1 MSSKQKATGAGTGQW
16 KSNNYFINYI
26 IIIVTLLLSQQALI
40 LVTPLSSS
48 SATTSLCR
56 QSGKVLIRQIRQHPS
71 NVTYALNIL
80 SQIDTNINS
89 NNNNDNNKITPID
102 RMHNIDEL
110 NNVAVEVLRV
120 CENANKHNLALELY
134 KKYPSET
141 ARTAMISVL
150 GRCNQITKAIELL
163 EDDDDDI
170 IIGCTPSTASY
181 NAAIAA
187 CGKIKDWEL
196 ALDIYHNKIPKERI
210 SSLTTNALLTILS
223 KCRKGIHSLEIF
235 ENMNKQIPPSTPTNN
250 NNNNS
255 NNNNNNTSRTRT
267 TTDGTDSVTYTLV
280 ISSLVRSNMVLEAS
294 QILEE
299 LENNRRRQHYC
310 SRKSIESMYDLVLS
324 AYSQQSDWSSVE
336 RLERM
341 RDRKI
346 ITSNGGDDEDDSSE
360 YRFQQ
365 WEGLTKVDKG
375 KESYWII
382 GTYQSDDNNNIVDN
396 SKNNVDNNN
405 NNSNKL
411 NITVGTRPH
420 RNPARNG
427 IQIIFFENVF
437 DEETKTWKQNK
448 LGYLLMKN
456 NSYDRTSS
464 MLGMFL
470 TQTERGRGISKICL
484 SIWILLCLDASL
496 LPVTGIINKPLLA
509 LILQHAFGFVSPSKN
524 KNNNGVLVE
533 LSQDLHDPTCVVLY
547 SSSKKCLEGAF
558 SPSDRIHQ
566 NIKIISQQP
575 PAVRGR
581 IVRIGSKLK
590 PSSDLKHLRNTC
602 EEMLSIEEKYCWKCN
617 LSCEEIQRIFLG
629 KTLK

>member
-1 MSSKQKATGAGTGQW
+1 MSSKQAIGAGTGQL
-16 KSNNYFINYI
+16 KSNNSFINTI
-26 IIIVTLLLSQQALI
+26 IIIVTLLLSQRVLI
-40 LVTPLSSS
+40 LVASLSSS
-48 SATTSLCR
+48 SLCR
-56 QSGKVLIRQIRQHPS
+56 QSGKVLIRQIQQHPS
-71 NVTYALNIL
+71 NVTYALEML
-80 SQIDTNINS
+80 SQIDTDI
-89 NNNNDNNKITPID
+89 NNNNSNNKITPID
-102 RMHNIDEL
+102 RKQEVDKL

-120 CENANKHNLALELY
+120 CEKANKLNLALELY

-141 ARTAMISVL
+141 ARITMISVL

-163 EDDDDDI
+163 EDDEDDI
-170 IIGCTPSTASY
+170 IIGGPPSTASY

-187 CGKIKDWEL
+187 CGKLKDWEL
-196 ALDIYHNKIPKERI
+196 ALDIYHNKIPKDRI

-223 KCRKGIHSLEIF
+223 KCRKGDHSLLIF
-235 ENMNKQIPPSTPTNN
+235 ENMN
-250 NNNNS
+250 
-255 NNNNNNTSRTRT
+255 NNTRTRD
-267 TTDGTDSVTYTLV
+267 TTDGADSVTYTLV

-294 QILEE
+294 QILEDIE
-299 LENNRRRQHYC
+299 NRRRQHYC
-310 SRKSIESMYDLVLS
+310 SRKSIESMYELVLS

-336 RLERM
+336 RLGKM
-341 RDRKI
+341 RDRKNV
-346 ITSNGGDDEDDSSE
+346 SNGVDEDEDDSSDDHM
-360 YRFQQ
+360 YQFQQ

-382 GTYQSDDNNNIVDN
+382 GTYQSNNNIVD
-396 SKNNVDNNN
+396 KDNDDTNK
-405 NNSNKL
+405 NKL

-427 IQIIFFENVF
+427 IQIVFFENIF
-437 DEETKTWKQNK
+437 DEDTKTWKQNK

-509 LILQHAFGFVSPSKN
+509 LILQYTFGFVSPSKN
-524 KNNNGVLVE
+524 KNHNGVLVE
-533 LSQDLHDPTCVVLY
+533 LSQDLQDKTCVVLY
-547 SSSKKCLEGAF
+547 SSSKKSLEGAF
-558 SPSDRIHQ
+558 SPSDRVHQ

-590 PSSDLKHLRNTC
+590 PSSELKNLRDTC
-602 EEMLSIEEKYCWKCN
+602 EEILSIEEKCCWKCN

-629 KTLK
+629 KTLE

>member
-1 MSSKQKATGAGTGQW
+1 MWSKQAIGAGTGQL
-16 KSNNYFINYI
+16 KSNNNSFINTI
-26 IIIVTLLLSQQALI
+26 IIIVTLLLSQRVLI
-40 LVTPLSSS
+40 LVASLSSS
-48 SATTSLCR
+48 SSLCR
-56 QSGKVLIRQIRQHPS
+56 QSGKVLIRQIQQHPS
-71 NVTYALNIL
+71 NVTYALEML
-80 SQIDTNINS
+80 SQIDTDI
-89 NNNNDNNKITPID
+89 NNNNNNNKITPID
-102 RMHNIDEL
+102 RKQEVDKL

-120 CENANKHNLALELY
+120 CEKANKLNLALELY

-141 ARTAMISVL
+141 ARITMISVL

-163 EDDDDDI
+163 EDDEDDI
-170 IIGCTPSTASY
+170 IIGGPPSTASY

-187 CGKIKDWEL
+187 CGKLKDWEL
-196 ALDIYHNKIPKERI
+196 ALDIYHNKIPKDRI

-223 KCRKGIHSLEIF
+223 KCRKGDHSLLIF
-235 ENMNKQIPPSTPTNN
+235 ENMN
-250 NNNNS
+250 
-255 NNNNNNTSRTRT
+255 NNTRTRD
-267 TTDGTDSVTYTLV
+267 TTDGADSVTYTLV
-280 ISSLVRSNMVLEAS
+280 ISSLVRSNMVFEAS
-294 QILEE
+294 QILEDIE
-299 LENNRRRQHYC
+299 NRRRQHYC
-310 SRKSIESMYDLVLS
+310 SRKSIESMYELVLS

-336 RLERM
+336 RLGKM
-341 RDRKI
+341 RDRKNV
-346 ITSNGGDDEDDSSE
+346 SYGGDEDEDDSSDDHM
-360 YRFQQ
+360 YQFQQ

-382 GTYQSDDNNNIVDN
+382 GTYQSDNNIVD
-396 SKNNVDNNN
+396 KDNDDTNK
-405 NNSNKL
+405 NKL

-427 IQIIFFENVF
+427 IQIVFFENIF
-437 DEETKTWKQNK
+437 DEDTKTWKQNK

-509 LILQHAFGFVSPSKN
+509 LILQYTFGFVSPSKD
-524 KNNNGVLVE
+524 KNHNGVLVE
-533 LSQDLHDPTCVVLY
+533 LSQDLQDKTCVVLY
-547 SSSKKCLEGAF
+547 SSSKKSLEGAF
-558 SPSDRIHQ
+558 SPSDRVHQ

-590 PSSDLKHLRNTC
+590 PSSELKNLRDTC
-602 EEMLSIEEKYCWKCN
+602 EEILSIEEKYCWKCN

-629 KTLK
+629 KTLE

>member
-1 MSSKQKATGAGTGQW
+1 M
-16 KSNNYFINYI
+16 
-26 IIIVTLLLSQQALI
+26 
-40 LVTPLSSS
+40 
-48 SATTSLCR
+48 
-56 QSGKVLIRQIRQHPS
+56 LIRQIQQHPS
-71 NVTYALNIL
+71 NVTYALEML
-80 SQIDTNINS
+80 SQIDTDI
-89 NNNNDNNKITPID
+89 NNNNNNNKITPID
-102 RMHNIDEL
+102 RKQEVDKL

-120 CENANKHNLALELY
+120 CEKANKLNLALELY

-141 ARTAMISVL
+141 ARITMISVL

-170 IIGCTPSTASY
+170 IIGGPPSTASY

-187 CGKIKDWEL
+187 CGKLKDWEL
-196 ALDIYHNKIPKERI
+196 ALDIYHNKIPKDKI

-223 KCRKGIHSLEIF
+223 KCRKGDHSLLIF
-235 ENMNKQIPPSTPTNN
+235 ENMN
-250 NNNNS
+250 
-255 NNNNNNTSRTRT
+255 NNTRTRD
-267 TTDGTDSVTYTLV
+267 TTDGADSVTYTLV
-280 ISSLVRSNMVLEAS
+280 ISSLVRSNMVFEAS
-294 QILEE
+294 QILEDIE
-299 LENNRRRQHYC
+299 NRRRQHYC
-310 SRKSIESMYDLVLS
+310 SRKSIESMYELVLS

-336 RLERM
+336 RLGKM
-341 RDRKI
+341 RDRKNV
-346 ITSNGGDDEDDSSE
+346 SNGGDEDEDDSSDDHM
-360 YRFQQ
+360 YQFQQ

-382 GTYQSDDNNNIVDN
+382 GTYQSDNNIVD
-396 SKNNVDNNN
+396 KDNDDTNK
-405 NNSNKL
+405 NKL

-427 IQIIFFENVF
+427 IQIVFFENIF
-437 DEETKTWKQNK
+437 DEDTKTWKQNK

-509 LILQHAFGFVSPSKN
+509 LILQYTFGFVSPSKN
-524 KNNNGVLVE
+524 KNHNGVLVE
-533 LSQDLHDPTCVVLY
+533 LSQDLQDKTCVVLY
-547 SSSKKCLEGAF
+547 SSSKKSLEGAF
-558 SPSDRIHQ
+558 SPSDRVHQ

-590 PSSDLKHLRNTC
+590 PSSELKNLRDTC
-602 EEMLSIEEKYCWKCN
+602 EEILSIEEKYCWKCN

-629 KTLK
+629 KTLE

>member
-1 MSSKQKATGAGTGQW
+1 MSSKQAIGAGTGQL
-16 KSNNYFINYI
+16 KSNNNSFINTI
-26 IIIVTLLLSQQALI
+26 IIIVTLLLSQRVLI
-40 LVTPLSSS
+40 LVASLSSS
-48 SATTSLCR
+48 SLCR
-56 QSGKVLIRQIRQHPS
+56 QSGKVLIRQIQQHPS
-71 NVTYALNIL
+71 NVTYALEML
-80 SQIDTNINS
+80 SQIDTDI
-89 NNNNDNNKITPID
+89 NNNNNNNKITPID
-102 RMHNIDEL
+102 RKQEVDKL

-120 CENANKHNLALELY
+120 CEKANKLNLALELY

-141 ARTAMISVL
+141 ARITMISVL

-170 IIGCTPSTASY
+170 IIGGPPSTASY

-187 CGKIKDWEL
+187 CGKLKDWEL
-196 ALDIYHNKIPKERI
+196 ALDIYHNKIPKDRI

-223 KCRKGIHSLEIF
+223 KCRKGDHSLLIF
-235 ENMNKQIPPSTPTNN
+235 ENMN
-250 NNNNS
+250 
-255 NNNNNNTSRTRT
+255 NNTRTRD
-267 TTDGTDSVTYTLV
+267 TTDGADSVTYTLV
-280 ISSLVRSNMVLEAS
+280 ISSLVRSNMVFEAS
-294 QILEE
+294 QILEDIE
-299 LENNRRRQHYC
+299 NRRRQHYC
-310 SRKSIESMYDLVLS
+310 SRKSIESMYELVLS

-336 RLERM
+336 RLGKM
-341 RDRKI
+341 RDRKNV
-346 ITSNGGDDEDDSSE
+346 SNGGDEDEDEDDSSDDHM
-360 YRFQQ
+360 YQFQQ

-382 GTYQSDDNNNIVDN
+382 GTYQSDNNIVD
-396 SKNNVDNNN
+396 KDNDDTNK
-405 NNSNKL
+405 NKL

-427 IQIIFFENVF
+427 IQIVFFENIF
-437 DEETKTWKQNK
+437 DEDTKTWKQNK

-509 LILQHAFGFVSPSKN
+509 LILQYTFGFVSPSKN
-524 KNNNGVLVE
+524 KNHNGVLVE
-533 LSQDLHDPTCVVLY
+533 LSQDLQDKTCVVLY
-547 SSSKKCLEGAF
+547 SSSKKSLEGAF
-558 SPSDRIHQ
+558 SPSDRVHQ

-590 PSSDLKHLRNTC
+590 PSSELKNLRDTC
-602 EEMLSIEEKYCWKCN
+602 EEILSIEEKYCWKCN

-629 KTLK
+629 KTLE

>member
-1 MSSKQKATGAGTGQW
+1 MSSKQAIGAGTGQL
-16 KSNNYFINYI
+16 KSNNSFINTI
-26 IIIVTLLLSQQALI
+26 IIIVTLLLSQRVLI
-40 LVTPLSSS
+40 LVASLSSS
-48 SATTSLCR
+48 SSLCR
-56 QSGKVLIRQIRQHPS
+56 QSGKVLIRQIQQHPS
-71 NVTYALNIL
+71 NVTYALKML
-80 SQIDTNINS
+80 SQIDTDI
-89 NNNNDNNKITPID
+89 NNNNNNNNNKITPID
-102 RMHNIDEL
+102 RKQEVDKL

-120 CENANKHNLALELY
+120 CEKANKLNLALELY

-141 ARTAMISVL
+141 ARITMISVL

-170 IIGCTPSTASY
+170 IIGGPPSTASY

-187 CGKIKDWEL
+187 CGKLKDWEL
-196 ALDIYHNKIPKERI
+196 ALDIYHNKIPKDRI

-223 KCRKGIHSLEIF
+223 KCRKGDHSLLIF
-235 ENMNKQIPPSTPTNN
+235 ENMN
-250 NNNNS
+250 
-255 NNNNNNTSRTRT
+255 NNTRTRD
-267 TTDGTDSVTYTLV
+267 TTDGADSVTYTLV
-280 ISSLVRSNMVLEAS
+280 ISSLVRSNMVFEAS
-294 QILEE
+294 QILEDIE
-299 LENNRRRQHYC
+299 NRRRQHYC
-310 SRKSIESMYDLVLS
+310 SRKSIESMYELVLS

-336 RLERM
+336 RLGKM
-341 RDRKI
+341 RDRKNV
-346 ITSNGGDDEDDSSE
+346 SNGGDEDEDEDDSSDDHM
-360 YRFQQ
+360 YQFQQ

-382 GTYQSDDNNNIVDN
+382 GTYQSDNNIVD
-396 SKNNVDNNN
+396 KDNDDTNK
-405 NNSNKL
+405 NKL

-427 IQIIFFENVF
+427 IQIVFFENIF
-437 DEETKTWKQNK
+437 DEDTKTWKQNK

-509 LILQHAFGFVSPSKN
+509 LILQYTFGFVSPSKN
-524 KNNNGVLVE
+524 KNHNGVLVE
-533 LSQDLHDPTCVVLY
+533 LSQDLQDKTCVVLY
-547 SSSKKCLEGAF
+547 SSSKKSLEGAF
-558 SPSDRIHQ
+558 SPSDRVHQ

-590 PSSDLKHLRNTC
+590 PSSELKNLRDTC
-602 EEMLSIEEKYCWKCN
+602 EEILSIEEKYCWKCN

-629 KTLK
+629 KTLE

>member
-1 MSSKQKATGAGTGQW
+1 MSSKQAIGAGTGQL
-16 KSNNYFINYI
+16 KSNNNSFINTI
-26 IIIVTLLLSQQALI
+26 IIIVTLLLSQRVLI
-40 LVTPLSSS
+40 LVASLSSS
-48 SATTSLCR
+48 SLCR
-56 QSGKVLIRQIRQHPS
+56 QSGKVLIRQIQQHPS
-71 NVTYALNIL
+71 NVTYALEML
-80 SQIDTNINS
+80 SQIDTDI
-89 NNNNDNNKITPID
+89 NNNNNNKITPID
-102 RMHNIDEL
+102 RKQEVDKL

-120 CENANKHNLALELY
+120 CEKANKLNLALELY

-141 ARTAMISVL
+141 ARITMISVL

-170 IIGCTPSTASY
+170 IIGGPPSTASY

-187 CGKIKDWEL
+187 CGKLKDWEL
-196 ALDIYHNKIPKERI
+196 ALDIYHNKIPKDRI

-223 KCRKGIHSLEIF
+223 KCRKGDHSLLIF
-235 ENMNKQIPPSTPTNN
+235 ENMN
-250 NNNNS
+250 
-255 NNNNNNTSRTRT
+255 NNTRTRD
-267 TTDGTDSVTYTLV
+267 TTDGADSVTYTLV
-280 ISSLVRSNMVLEAS
+280 ISSLVRSNMVFEAS
-294 QILEE
+294 QILEDIE
-299 LENNRRRQHYC
+299 NRRRQHYC
-310 SRKSIESMYDLVLS
+310 SRKSIESMYELVLS

-336 RLERM
+336 RLGKM
-341 RDRKI
+341 RDRKNV
-346 ITSNGGDDEDDSSE
+346 SNGGDEDEDDSSDDHM
-360 YRFQQ
+360 YQFQQ

-382 GTYQSDDNNNIVDN
+382 GTYQSDNNIVD
-396 SKNNVDNNN
+396 KDNDDTNK
-405 NNSNKL
+405 NKL

-427 IQIIFFENVF
+427 IQIVFFENIF
-437 DEETKTWKQNK
+437 DEDTKTWKQNK

-509 LILQHAFGFVSPSKN
+509 LILQYTFGFVSPSKN
-524 KNNNGVLVE
+524 KNHNGVLVE
-533 LSQDLHDPTCVVLY
+533 LSQDLQDKTCVVLY
-547 SSSKKCLEGAF
+547 SSSKKSLEGAF
-558 SPSDRIHQ
+558 SPSDRVHQ

-590 PSSDLKHLRNTC
+590 PSSELKNLRDTC
-602 EEMLSIEEKYCWKCN
+602 EEILSIEEKYCWKCN

-629 KTLK
+629 KTLE

>member
-1 MSSKQKATGAGTGQW
+1 MSSKQAIGAGTGQL
-16 KSNNYFINYI
+16 KSNDNSFINTI
-26 IIIVTLLLSQQALI
+26 IIIVTLLLSQRVLI
-40 LVTPLSSS
+40 LVASLSSS
-48 SATTSLCR
+48 SLCR
-56 QSGKVLIRQIRQHPS
+56 QSGKVLIRQIQQHPS
-71 NVTYALNIL
+71 NVTYALEML
-80 SQIDTNINS
+80 SQIDTDI
-89 NNNNDNNKITPID
+89 NNNNNNKITPID
-102 RMHNIDEL
+102 RKQEVDKL

-120 CENANKHNLALELY
+120 CEKANKLNLALELY

-141 ARTAMISVL
+141 ARITMISVL

-170 IIGCTPSTASY
+170 IIGGPPSTASY

-187 CGKIKDWEL
+187 CGKLKDWEL
-196 ALDIYHNKIPKERI
+196 ALDIYHNKIPKDRI

-223 KCRKGIHSLEIF
+223 KCRKGDHSLLIF
-235 ENMNKQIPPSTPTNN
+235 ENMN
-250 NNNNS
+250 
-255 NNNNNNTSRTRT
+255 NNTRTRD
-267 TTDGTDSVTYTLV
+267 TTDGADSVTYTLV
-280 ISSLVRSNMVLEAS
+280 ISSLVRSNMVFEAS
-294 QILEE
+294 QILEDIE
-299 LENNRRRQHYC
+299 NRRRQHYC
-310 SRKSIESMYDLVLS
+310 SRKSIESMYELVLS

-336 RLERM
+336 RLGKM
-341 RDRKI
+341 RDRKNV
-346 ITSNGGDDEDDSSE
+346 SNGGDEDEDDSSDDHM
-360 YRFQQ
+360 YQFQQ

-382 GTYQSDDNNNIVDN
+382 GTYQSDNNIVD
-396 SKNNVDNNN
+396 KDNDDTNK
-405 NNSNKL
+405 NKL

-427 IQIIFFENVF
+427 IQIVFFENIF
-437 DEETKTWKQNK
+437 DEDTKTWKQNK

-509 LILQHAFGFVSPSKN
+509 LILQYTFGFVSPSKN
-524 KNNNGVLVE
+524 KNHNGVLVE
-533 LSQDLHDPTCVVLY
+533 LSQDLQDKTCVVLY
-547 SSSKKCLEGAF
+547 SSSKKSLEGAF
-558 SPSDRIHQ
+558 SPSDRVHQ

-590 PSSDLKHLRNTC
+590 PSSELKNLRDTC
-602 EEMLSIEEKYCWKCN
+602 EEILSIEEKYCWKCN

-629 KTLK
+629 KTLE

>member
-1 MSSKQKATGAGTGQW
+1 MSSKQAIGAGTGQL
-16 KSNNYFINYI
+16 KSNNSFINTI
-26 IIIVTLLLSQQALI
+26 IIIVTLLLSQRVLI
-40 LVTPLSSS
+40 LVASLSSS
-48 SATTSLCR
+48 SLCR
-56 QSGKVLIRQIRQHPS
+56 QSGKVLIRQIQQHPS
-71 NVTYALNIL
+71 NVTYALEML
-80 SQIDTNINS
+80 SQIDTDINNN
-89 NNNNDNNKITPID
+89 NNNNDKITPMD
-102 RMHNIDEL
+102 RKQEVDKL

-120 CENANKHNLALELY
+120 CEKANKLNLALELY

-141 ARTAMISVL
+141 ARITMISVL

-163 EDDDDDI
+163 ENDDDDI
-170 IIGCTPSTASY
+170 IIGGPPSTASY

-187 CGKIKDWEL
+187 CGKLKDWEL
-196 ALDIYHNKIPKERI
+196 ALDIYHNKIPKDRI

-223 KCRKGIHSLEIF
+223 KCRKGDHSLLIF
-235 ENMNKQIPPSTPTNN
+235 ENMN
-250 NNNNS
+250 
-255 NNNNNNTSRTRT
+255 NNTRTRD
-267 TTDGTDSVTYTLV
+267 TTDGADSVTYTLV
-280 ISSLVRSNMVLEAS
+280 ISSLVRSNMVFEAS
-294 QILEE
+294 QILEDIE
-299 LENNRRRQHYC
+299 NRRRQHYC
-310 SRKSIESMYDLVLS
+310 SRKSIESMYELVLS

-336 RLERM
+336 RLGKM
-341 RDRKI
+341 RDRKNV
-346 ITSNGGDDEDDSSE
+346 SNGGDEDEDDSSDDHM
-360 YRFQQ
+360 YQFQQ

-382 GTYQSDDNNNIVDN
+382 GTYQSDNNIVD
-396 SKNNVDNNN
+396 KDNDDTNK
-405 NNSNKL
+405 NKL

-427 IQIIFFENVF
+427 IQIVFFENIF
-437 DEETKTWKQNK
+437 DEDTKTWKQNK

-509 LILQHAFGFVSPSKN
+509 LILQYTFGFVSPSKN
-524 KNNNGVLVE
+524 KNHNGVLVE
-533 LSQDLHDPTCVVLY
+533 LSQDLQDKTCVVLY
-547 SSSKKCLEGAF
+547 SSSKKSLEGAF
-558 SPSDRIHQ
+558 SPSDRVHQ

-590 PSSDLKHLRNTC
+590 PSSELKKLRDTC
-602 EEMLSIEEKYCWKCN
+602 EEILSIEEKYCWKCN

-629 KTLK
+629 KTLE

>member
-1 MSSKQKATGAGTGQW
+1 MSSKQAIGAGTGQL
-16 KSNNYFINYI
+16 KSNNNSFINTI
-26 IIIVTLLLSQQALI
+26 IIIVTLLLSQRVLI
-40 LVTPLSSS
+40 LVASLSSS
-48 SATTSLCR
+48 SLCR
-56 QSGKVLIRQIRQHPS
+56 QSGKVLIRQIQQHPS
-71 NVTYALNIL
+71 NVTYALEIL
-80 SQIDTNINS
+80 SQIDTDIN
-89 NNNNDNNKITPID
+89 NNNNDKITPKD
-102 RMHNIDEL
+102 RKQEVDKL

-120 CENANKHNLALELY
+120 CEKANKLNLALELY

-141 ARTAMISVL
+141 ARITMISVL

-163 EDDDDDI
+163 ENDDDDI
-170 IIGCTPSTASY
+170 IIGGPPSTASY

-187 CGKIKDWEL
+187 CGKLKDWEL
-196 ALDIYHNKIPKERI
+196 ALDIYHNKIPKDRI

-223 KCRKGIHSLEIF
+223 KCRKGDHSLLIF
-235 ENMNKQIPPSTPTNN
+235 ENMN
-250 NNNNS
+250 
-255 NNNNNNTSRTRT
+255 NNTRTRD
-267 TTDGTDSVTYTLV
+267 TTDGADSVTYTLV
-280 ISSLVRSNMVLEAS
+280 ISSLVRSNMVFEAS
-294 QILEE
+294 QILEDIE
-299 LENNRRRQHYC
+299 NRRRQHYC
-310 SRKSIESMYDLVLS
+310 SRKSIESMYELVLS

-336 RLERM
+336 RLGKM
-341 RDRKI
+341 RDRKNV
-346 ITSNGGDDEDDSSE
+346 SNGGDEDEDDSSDDHM
-360 YRFQQ
+360 YQFQQ

-382 GTYQSDDNNNIVDN
+382 GTYQSDSNIVDKDN
-396 SKNNVDNNN
+396 DDTNKNE
-405 NNSNKL
+405 L

-427 IQIIFFENVF
+427 IQIVFFENIF
-437 DEETKTWKQNK
+437 DEDTKTWKQNK

-509 LILQHAFGFVSPSKN
+509 LILQYTFGFVSPSKN
-524 KNNNGVLVE
+524 KNHNGVLVE
-533 LSQDLHDPTCVVLY
+533 LSQDLQDKTCVVLY
-547 SSSKKCLEGAF
+547 SSSKKSLEGAF
-558 SPSDRIHQ
+558 SPSDRVHQ

-590 PSSDLKHLRNTC
+590 PSSELKNLRDTC
-602 EEMLSIEEKYCWKCN
+602 EEILSIEEKYCWKCN

-629 KTLK
+629 KTLE

>member
-1 MSSKQKATGAGTGQW
+1 MSSKQATGAGAGQL
-16 KSNNYFINYI
+16 KSNNCFINNI
-26 IIIVTLLLSQQALI
+26 IIIVTLLLSQRALI
-40 LVTPLSSS
+40 LVASLSSS
-48 SATTSLCR
+48 SLCR

-71 NVTYALNIL
+71 NVTYALNLL
-80 SQIDTNINS
+80 SQIDADINTS
-89 NNNNDNNKITPID
+89 NNNKITPID
-102 RMHNIDEL
+102 RKHEVDEL

-120 CENANKHNLALELY
+120 CEKANKLNLALELY
-134 KKYPSET
+134 KKYPSEA
-141 ARTAMISVL
+141 ARTTMISVL

-170 IIGCTPSTASY
+170 ISGGPPSTASY

-187 CGKIKDWEL
+187 CGKLKDWEL
-196 ALDIYHNKIPKERI
+196 ALDIYHNKIPEDRI

-223 KCRKGIHSLEIF
+223 KCRKGDHSLLIF
-235 ENMNKQIPPSTPTNN
+235 ENMKKIPPTPTNN
-250 NNNNS
+250 N
-255 NNNNNNTSRTRT
+255 TRTRA

-294 QILEE
+294 QILED
-299 LENNRRRQHYC
+299 LENRRRQHYC
-310 SRKSIESMYDLVLS
+310 SRKSIESMYELVLS

-341 RDRKI
+341 RDRKNV
-346 ITSNGGDDEDDSSE
+346 SNGGDEDEDDINDDHI

-382 GTYQSDDNNNIVDN
+382 GTYQSDNNIVDN
-396 SKNNVDNNN
+396 DNTNK
-405 NNSNKL
+405 NKL

-427 IQIIFFENVF
+427 IQIIFLENVF

-456 NSYDRTSS
+456 NSHDRTSS

-509 LILQHAFGFVSPSKN
+509 LILQYTFGFVSPSKN
-524 KNNNGVLVE
+524 KNHNGVLVE
-533 LSQDLHDPTCVVLY
+533 LSQDLQDKTCVVLY
-547 SSSKKCLEGAF
+547 SSSKKSLEGAF
-558 SPSDRIHQ
+558 SPSDRVHQ
-566 NIKIISQQP
+566 NIKILSQQP

-590 PSSDLKHLRNTC
+590 PSSELKNLRDTC
-602 EEMLSIEEKYCWKCN
+602 EEILSIEEKYCWKCN

>member
-1 MSSKQKATGAGTGQW
+1 MSSKQAIGAGTGQL
-16 KSNNYFINYI
+16 KSNNNSFINTI
-26 IIIVTLLLSQQALI
+26 IIIVTLLLSQRVLI
-40 LVTPLSSS
+40 LVASLSSS
-48 SATTSLCR
+48 SLCR
-56 QSGKVLIRQIRQHPS
+56 QSGKVLIRQIQQHPS
-71 NVTYALNIL
+71 NVTYALEIL
-80 SQIDTNINS
+80 SQIDTDIN
-89 NNNNDNNKITPID
+89 NNNNDKITPKD
-102 RMHNIDEL
+102 RKQEVDKL

-120 CENANKHNLALELY
+120 CEKANKLNLALELY

-141 ARTAMISVL
+141 ARITMISVL

-163 EDDDDDI
+163 ENDDDDI
-170 IIGCTPSTASY
+170 IIGGPPSTASY

-187 CGKIKDWEL
+187 CGKLKDWEL
-196 ALDIYHNKIPKERI
+196 ALDIYHNKIPKDRI

-223 KCRKGIHSLEIF
+223 KCRKGDHSLLIF
-235 ENMNKQIPPSTPTNN
+235 ENMN
-250 NNNNS
+250 
-255 NNNNNNTSRTRT
+255 NNTRTRD
-267 TTDGTDSVTYTLV
+267 TTDGADSVTYTLV
-280 ISSLVRSNMVLEAS
+280 ISSLVRSNMVFEAS
-294 QILEE
+294 QILEDIE
-299 LENNRRRQHYC
+299 NRRRQHYC
-310 SRKSIESMYDLVLS
+310 SRKSIESMYELVLS

-336 RLERM
+336 RLGKM
-341 RDRKI
+341 RDRKNV
-346 ITSNGGDDEDDSSE
+346 SNGGDEDEDDSSDDHM
-360 YRFQQ
+360 YQFQQ

-382 GTYQSDDNNNIVDN
+382 GTYQSDNNIVD
-396 SKNNVDNNN
+396 KDNDDTNK
-405 NNSNKL
+405 NKL

-427 IQIIFFENVF
+427 IQIVFFENIF
-437 DEETKTWKQNK
+437 DEDTKTWKQNK

-509 LILQHAFGFVSPSKN
+509 LILQYTFGFVSPSKN
-524 KNNNGVLVE
+524 KNHNGVLVE
-533 LSQDLHDPTCVVLY
+533 LSQDLQDKTCVVLY
-547 SSSKKCLEGAF
+547 SSSKKSLEGAF
-558 SPSDRIHQ
+558 SPSDRVHQ

-590 PSSDLKHLRNTC
+590 PSSELKNLRDTC
-602 EEMLSIEEKYCWKCN
+602 EEILSIEEKYCWKCN

-629 KTLK
+629 KTLE

>member
-1 MSSKQKATGAGTGQW
+1 MSSKQAIGAGTGQL
-16 KSNNYFINYI
+16 KSNNNSFINTI
-26 IIIVTLLLSQQALI
+26 IIIVTLLLSQRVLI
-40 LVTPLSSS
+40 LVASLSSS
-48 SATTSLCR
+48 SLCR
-56 QSGKVLIRQIRQHPS
+56 QSGKVLIRQIQQHPS
-71 NVTYALNIL
+71 NVTYALEML
-80 SQIDTNINS
+80 SQIDTDI
-89 NNNNDNNKITPID
+89 NNNNNNNKITPID
-102 RMHNIDEL
+102 RKQEVDKL

-120 CENANKHNLALELY
+120 CEKANKLNLALELY

-141 ARTAMISVL
+141 ARITMISVL

-170 IIGCTPSTASY
+170 IIGGPPSTASY

-187 CGKIKDWEL
+187 CGKLKDWEL
-196 ALDIYHNKIPKERI
+196 ALDIYHNKIPKDRI

-223 KCRKGIHSLEIF
+223 KCRKGDHSLLIF
-235 ENMNKQIPPSTPTNN
+235 ENMN
-250 NNNNS
+250 
-255 NNNNNNTSRTRT
+255 NNTRTRD
-267 TTDGTDSVTYTLV
+267 TTDGADSVTYTLV
-280 ISSLVRSNMVLEAS
+280 ISSLVRSNMVFEAS
-294 QILEE
+294 QILEDIE
-299 LENNRRRQHYC
+299 NRRRQHYC
-310 SRKSIESMYDLVLS
+310 SRKSIESMYELVLS

-336 RLERM
+336 RLGKM
-341 RDRKI
+341 RDRKNV
-346 ITSNGGDDEDDSSE
+346 SNGGDEDEDENDSSDDHM
-360 YRFQQ
+360 YQFQQ

-382 GTYQSDDNNNIVDN
+382 GTYQSDNNIVD
-396 SKNNVDNNN
+396 KDNDDTNK
-405 NNSNKL
+405 NKL

-427 IQIIFFENVF
+427 IQIVFFENIF
-437 DEETKTWKQNK
+437 DEDTKTWKQNK

-509 LILQHAFGFVSPSKN
+509 LILQYTFGFVSPSKN
-524 KNNNGVLVE
+524 KNHNGVLVE
-533 LSQDLHDPTCVVLY
+533 LSQDLQDKTCVVLY
-547 SSSKKCLEGAF
+547 SSSKKSLEGAF
-558 SPSDRIHQ
+558 SPSDRVHQ

-590 PSSDLKHLRNTC
+590 PSSELKNLRDTC
-602 EEMLSIEEKYCWKCN
+602 EEILSIEEKYCWKCN

-629 KTLK
+629 KTLE